1 MTVQEELDQVLKLLA
16 QEKKEESLQYERLL
30 KELSIQQRVKKGACW
45 YPVQLERN
53 GWSLGEHPFIVV
65 ERTKQLEQAHKFRAG
80 QVVSIFSEKV
90 AGETPEEKGVIY
102 FVKRNHMKIVLYGTQ
117 LPRWIMGGKIGIQLD
132 FDERSYVEM
141 ERAVRTVKTAK
152 NDRLAELRDIL
163 LGKKP
168 AHFDKERHA
177 YELPQ
182 LNRSQN
188 IAVQQ
193 ILSAEDVAVIHGPPG
208 TGKTTTLVAAI
219 QQLIKQ
225 ESPIL
230 VCAPSNSATDLL
242 TEKLA
247 SEGLNVVR
255 IGNVSRVDEE
265 LLQHTVEGILQTLPE
280 IQEVKKMKIE
290 AAKLRRDA
298 EKFKRKFG
306 AQERADRRNNYHA
319 AKELMQQAKM
329 LEDYIIDKTLREA
342 DVICSTL
349 VGSVGRYIE
358 KMQFHTVIID
368 EAAQA
373 LEPATWIPIIKAQKV
388 VFAGDPFQLP
398 PTVKSRQ
405 AAQNGLGITL
415 LEKAVERLD
424 KVSLLDTQYRMH
436 HAIMGFSNTQFY
448 HNKLQAAM
456 AVADWQLHLS
466 DGQPSPPLEFIDT
479 AGCGFEEQINPE
491 SQSSYNLEE
500 YFILRQHLDNLLVIL
515 GQQEVSIGIISPYR
529 EQVLKIQEAIVHD
542 FDHFPDAN
550 IEVNTI
556 DAFQGQ
562 ERDVI
567 YISLVRSNDR
577 GEIGFLKDT
586 RRMNVA
592 MTRAKKKLVI
602 IGDSATLASA
612 AFYRDF
618 LDYVDAHGVYGSAW
632 EWQ

>member
-1 MTVQEELDQVLKLLA
+1 MTIQKELEQVLYALSL
-16 QEKKEESLQYERLL
+16 EKKEESLQYERLL
-30 KELSIQQRVKKGACW
+30 KELSIQQRVEKGACW
-45 YPVQLERN
+45 YPVQIEQT

-65 ERTKQLEQAHKFRAG
+65 ERTKHLEQAHKFRAG
-80 QVVSIFSEKV
+80 QVVSIFSENVV
-90 AGETPEEKGVIY
+90 ADSPVEKGVIY
-102 FVKRNHMKIVLYGTQ
+102 FIKKNRMKIILYGTQ

-132 FDERSYVEM
+132 FDERSYIEM
-141 ERAVRTVKTAK
+141 ERAVKDVKAAK

-163 LGKKP
+163 LGKKN
-168 AHFDKERHA
+168 AHFDQEHHA

-188 IAVQQ
+188 KAVQQ

-219 QQLIKQ
+219 QQLIKR

-247 SEGLNVVR
+247 AVGLNVVR

-265 LLQHTVEGILQTLPE
+265 LLQHTIEGILQTLPE

-298 EKFKRKFG
+298 ERFKRKFG
-306 AQERADRRNNYHA
+306 AQERADRRNNYQA
-319 AKELMQQAKM
+319 ARELMQQAKM
-329 LEDYIIDKTLREA
+329 LEDYIIDKTLKEA

-373 LEPATWIPIIKAQKV
+373 LEPATWIPILKAQKV

-398 PTVKSRQ
+398 PTVKSRK
-405 AAQNGLGITL
+405 AAQEGLRITL
-415 LEKAVERLD
+415 LEKAVERLEQ
-424 KVSLLDTQYRMH
+424 VNLLDTQYRMH
-436 HAIMGFSNTQFY
+436 HKIMGFSNSQFY
-448 HNKLQAAM
+448 HNQLQAAA

-466 DGQPSPPLEFIDT
+466 DGEPSPPMEFIDT

-500 YFILRQHLDNLLVIL
+500 YFVLRQHLDNLLVVL

-542 FDHFPDAN
+542 FDHFPDAD

-567 YISLVRSNDR
+567 YISLVRSNDK

-602 IGDSATLASA
+602 IGDSATLASD

>member
-1 MTVQEELDQVLKLLA
+1 MTVQEELDQVLDLLA
-16 QEKKEESLQYERLL
+16 QEKKEESLQYERLI

-65 ERTKQLEQAHKFRAG
+65 ERTKHLDQAHKFRAG
-80 QVVSIFSEKV
+80 QVVSIFSEKI

-102 FVKRNHMKIVLYGTQ
+102 FVKKNRMKIILYGTQ

-132 FDERSYVEM
+132 FDERSYIEM
-141 ERAVRTVKTAK
+141 ERAVRTVQAAK
-152 NDRLAELRDIL
+152 NDRLAELRDVL

-168 AHFDKERHA
+168 ARFDKERHA
-177 YELPQ
+177 YELPL

-188 IAVQQ
+188 KAVQQ
-193 ILSAEDVAVIHGPPG
+193 ILAAEDVAVIHGPPG

-219 QQLIKQ
+219 QQLVKH

-247 SEGLNVVR
+247 AQGLNVVR
-255 IGNVSRVDEE
+255 IGNVSRVDED
-265 LLQHTVEGILQTLPE
+265 LLQHTIEGILQTLPE

-298 EKFKRKFG
+298 DKFKRKFG
-306 AQERADRRNNYHA
+306 PEERNERRNNYHA
-319 AKELMQQAKM
+319 AKDLMHQAKM
-329 LEDYIIDKTLREA
+329 LEDYIIDKTLKEA

-349 VGSVGRYIE
+349 VGSVGRYVE
-358 KMQFHTVIID
+358 KMNFHTIIID

-373 LEPATWIPIIKAQKV
+373 LEPATWIPIMKAKKV

-405 AAQNGLGITL
+405 AAKNGFGITL

-424 KVSLLDTQYRMH
+424 QVSLLDTQYRMH
-436 HAIMGFSNTQFY
+436 HTIMGFSNEQFY
-448 HNKLQAAM
+448 HNKLKAAE

-479 AGCGFEEQINPE
+479 AGCGFEEQVNPE

-500 YFILRQHLDNLLVIL
+500 YFVLRQHLDNLLVIL

-529 EQVLKIQEAIVHD
+529 EQVLQIQEAIIHD

-567 YISLVRSNDR
+567 YISMVRSNDR

-592 MTRAKKKLVI
+592 MTRAKKKLII

-612 AFYRDF
+612 PFYRDF
-618 LDYVDAHGVYGSAW
+618 LDYVDANGVYGSAW

>member
-1 MTVQEELDQVLKLLA
+1 MTVQEELDQVLDLLA

-65 ERTKQLEQAHKFRAG
+65 ERTKHLEQAHKFRAG

-90 AGETPEEKGVIY
+90 IGETPEEKGVIY
-102 FVKRNHMKIVLYGTQ
+102 FVKKNRMKIILYGTH

-132 FDERSYVEM
+132 FDERSYIEM
-141 ERAVRTVKTAK
+141 ERAVRTVKAAK

-163 LGKKP
+163 LGKNP
-168 AHFDKERHA
+168 ARFDKERHA
-177 YELPQ
+177 YELPL

-188 IAVQQ
+188 TAVQQ
-193 ILSAEDVAVIHGPPG
+193 ILSAEDIAVIHGPPG

-219 QQLIKQ
+219 QQIVKH

-247 SEGLNVVR
+247 AQGLNVVR
-255 IGNVSRVDEE
+255 IGNVSRVDED
-265 LLQHTVEGILQTLPE
+265 LLQHTIEGILQTLPE

-306 AQERADRRNNYHA
+306 VQERTDRRNNYQA

-329 LEDYIIDKTLREA
+329 LENYIIDKTLREA

-358 KMQFHTVIID
+358 KMHFHTVIID

-405 AAQNGLGITL
+405 AAKDGLGITL
-415 LEKAVERLD
+415 LEKAVERLEQ
-424 KVSLLDTQYRMH
+424 VSLLDTQYRMH
-436 HAIMGFSNTQFY
+436 HTIMGFSNAQFY
-448 HNKLQAAM
+448 NNQLQAAE

-479 AGCGFEEQINPE
+479 AGCGFEEQKNPE

-500 YFILRQHLDNLLVIL
+500 YFVLRQHLDHLLVVL
-515 GQQEVSIGIISPYR
+515 GQQDVSIGIISPYR
-529 EQVLKIQEAIVHD
+529 EQVLKIQEAIAHD

-567 YISLVRSNDR
+567 YISMVRSNDR

-592 MTRAKKKLVI
+592 MTRAKKKLII
-602 IGDSATLASA
+602 IGDSATLASSS
-612 AFYRDF
+612 FYRDF
-618 LDYVDAHGVYGSAW
+618 LDYVDANGVYGSGW
-632 EWQ
+632 DWQ

>member
-1 MTVQEELDQVLKLLA
+1 MTIQKELDQVLHALNL
-16 QEKKEESLQYERLL
+16 EKKEESLQYERLL
-30 KELSIQQRVKKGACW
+30 KELSIQQRVEKGACW
-45 YPVQLERN
+45 YPVQVEQT

-65 ERTKQLEQAHKFRAG
+65 ERTKHLEQAHKFRAG
-80 QVVSIFSEKV
+80 QVVSIFSEKEV
-90 AGETPEEKGVIY
+90 AGNPVEKGVIY
-102 FVKRNHMKIVLYGTQ
+102 FVKKNRMKIILYGTQ

-132 FDERSYVEM
+132 FDERSYIEM
-141 ERAVRTVKTAK
+141 ERALKTVKAAK

-168 AHFDKERHA
+168 ARFNKEYYP

-188 IAVQQ
+188 KAVQQ

-219 QQLIKQ
+219 QQLIKH

-247 SEGLNVVR
+247 HAGLNVVR
-255 IGNVSRVDEE
+255 IGNVSRVDED
-265 LLQHTVEGILQTLPE
+265 LLQHTIEGILQTLPE

-298 EKFKRKFG
+298 ERFKRKFG
-306 AQERADRRNNYHA
+306 GQERTERRNNYHA
-319 AKELMQQAKM
+319 ARELMQQAKM
-329 LEDYIIDKTLREA
+329 LEDYIIGKVLQEA

-358 KMQFHTVIID
+358 KMQFHTIIID

-373 LEPATWIPIIKAQKV
+373 LEPATWIPIMKAQKV

-398 PTVKSRQ
+398 PTVKSRK
-405 AAQNGLGITL
+405 AAQEGLSVTL
-415 LEKAVERLD
+415 LEKAVERLEQ
-424 KVSLLDTQYRMH
+424 VNLLDTQYRMH
-436 HAIMGFSNTQFY
+436 HKIMGFSNTQFY
-448 HNKLQAAM
+448 HNQLKAAE

-466 DGQPSPPLEFIDT
+466 DGQPSPPMEFIDT

-500 YFILRQHLDNLLVIL
+500 YFVLRQHLDNLLVIL
-515 GQQEVSIGIISPYR
+515 GQQDISIGIISPYR

-542 FDHFPDAN
+542 FDHFPDAD

-567 YISLVRSNDR
+567 YISLVRSNDK

-592 MTRAKKKLVI
+592 MTRAKKKLII